1 MFKKI
6 KEKILQKIEE
16 AKRINE
22 QKYENLIAKFN
33 DEIAKKTQWS
43 PLKKGGTN
51 FKTHNLF
58 KHSLMLMQYKISAGA
73 KVFLGVF
80 GVIGFSTLVV
90 GLYII
95 FVKFQPVAWF
105 ILLFGTVFFGV
116 SVFMY
121 RTMGKPIIFDQSMG
135 FVYKGFKQPK
145 FSGAQEE
152 NTELTYFSDIHAIQI
167 IEEYIHSDKSRYY
180 SYELNLVL
188 KDANRVNIIDHG
200 NYQQIAQDAQ
210 DIAKFIG
217 VPIWDA
223 VK

>member
-43 PLKKGGTN
+43 PLKKGGAN

-58 KHSLMLMQYKISAGA
+58 KHSSVFMEYKISVGT
-73 KVFLGVF
+73 KIFLGVF
-80 GVIGFSTLVV
+80 GVVGFSTLAG
-90 GLYII
+90 GLYILFAKLHPI
-95 FVKFQPVAWF
+95 AWF
-105 ILLFGTVFFGV
+105 FLLFGTILV
-116 SVFMY
+116 SASVLIY

-135 FVYKGFKQPK
+135 FIYKGFKQPK
-145 FSGAQEE
+145 FSGAPEE
-152 NTELTYFSDIHAIQI
+152 NTELTYFSDIHAIQV
-167 IEEYIHSDKSRYY
+167 IEEYIRSDKSRYY

-188 KDANRVNIIDHG
+188 KDANRINIIDHG
-200 NYQQIAQDAQ
+200 NYKQIADDAQ

-217 VPIWDA
+217 VPVWDT